1 MNKRQILGA
10 LAALTAGA
18 FGAALPAHGADE
30 PWPSRPIRV
39 IAPIPPGGTSD
50 VIAREF
56 AQGMAARVGGTA
68 IVDNR
73 PGADGLIAT
82 QAVAR
87 AAPDGYT
94 LLFTLTQHIQVP
106 LQYKNLGY
114 DPINDFVPLARI
126 GAAATVVVARSSLGI
141 KSTGDLQKLA
151 ATRQLTFATTATG
164 PQVIMEVF
172 NKSAKLGMLNVPY
185 KGEPPVLTDL
195 LGGQIDLALLT
206 VATARQYVNNGQLA
220 PLAVIA
226 ANRAAA
232 LPNTP
237 TFLEAGYKEVNWT
250 GGWYGFLAPAKTPPA
265 IVTRLVAA
273 FKGSIE
279 DPAIRNK
286 MIGMDIN
293 LNWLDG
299 PAFAPV
305 MKQDMD
311 NWAALVKRSGVVI
324 EQR

>member
-1 MNKRQILGA
+1 MDKRQF
-10 LAALTAGA
+10 LAALVGL
-18 FGAALPAHGADE
+18 AAIAATGVAHAADD
-30 PWPSRPIRV
+30 PWPSRTIRV

-56 AQGMAARVGGTA
+56 AQGIAARLNATVV
-68 IVDNR
+68 VDNR
-73 PGADGLIAT
+73 PGADGIIAT

-106 LQYKNLGY
+106 LQYKNPGY
-114 DPINDFVPLARI
+114 DAINDFVPLARI

-141 KSTGDLQKLA
+141 KNTTDLPKLA
-151 ATRQLTFATTATG
+151 ATKQLTFATTATG
-164 PQVIMEVF
+164 PQVIMDVF
-172 NKSAKLGMLNVPY
+172 NKSANLGMLNVPY

-206 VATARQYVNNGQLA
+206 VATARQYINNGQLS

-237 TFLEAGYKEVNWT
+237 PFLEAGYKEVNWT
-250 GGWYGFLAPAKTPPA
+250 GGWYGFLAPAKTPQP

-305 MKQDMD
+305 MKQDME
-311 NWAALVKRSGVVI
+311 NWATLVKRSGVVI
-324 EQR
+324 EQK